1 MPDNAIVETLSI
13 SEPMPAFL
21 PLLARDETRVMMF
34 VDGENLA
41 IRYKAELGERSQ
53 ADHVYCVPDVLV
65 WSRYASRQSGPQQFI
80 RRYYYT
86 SARGDEDARNGH
98 ELKLKELGIE
108 APRVFPRRKTGRS
121 KRVDISLATDML
133 QHAHRDNYD
142 IAILVGGDE
151 DYVPLVEAVKS
162 EGKRVALWALSS
174 GLSPA
179 LQKASDHYWNIGEL
193 LFRESTEPV
202 FMPFFG

>member
-1 MPDNAIVETLSI
+1 
-13 SEPMPAFL
+13 MPAFL
-21 PLLARDETRVMMF
+21 PPLARVETRVMMF

-41 IRYKAELGERSQ
+41 IRYKDELGQRQQ

-65 WSRYASRQSGPQQFI
+65 WSRFASRSSGPQQFI
-80 RRYYYT
+80 RRHYYT
-86 SARGDEDARNGH
+86 SARGDTDAREEI

-108 APRVFPRRKTGRS
+108 APRVFPRRKSGRS
-121 KRVDISLATDML
+121 KRVDISLATEML

-162 EGKRVALWALSS
+162 EGKRVALWALPS

-179 LQKASDHYWNIGEL
+179 LRKASDHYWDIGEL
-193 LFRESTEPV
+193 LFRESSERI